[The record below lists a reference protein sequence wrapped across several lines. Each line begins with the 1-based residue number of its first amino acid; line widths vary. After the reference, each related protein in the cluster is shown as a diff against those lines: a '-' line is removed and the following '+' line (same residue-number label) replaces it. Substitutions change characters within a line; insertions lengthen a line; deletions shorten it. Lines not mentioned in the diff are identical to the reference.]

1 LPKAAGPAFLAKST
15 QNATNLLHF
24 IAISAILYVLNYKE
38 EESLMKKLISLLLIF
53 VMVLGLC
60 ACSKTD
66 APPAAEEKT
75 FRVGYARVN
84 ITPNYDVPLAGYGNS
99 DQRMSNG
106 LLSYLYA
113 TCIAI
118 TDADDSTVLL
128 ITMDFTGM
136 YNNVVPLLRESITA
150 ATGVPAQ
157 RIMMNVT
164 HAHSGPEA
172 SNTANPAI
180 QKYLPELT
188 KWVTQAA
195 TEAMADRSPATIETG
210 ASYTQ
215 NLNFVRHYTT
225 TSGQIY
231 GDNLSLIGSMTGHWA
246 EPDNQIQLICF
257 RRAAEDKKDILA
269 VNWQAHPKLDSS
281 GETVEGKAKR
291 GMLSADYVG
300 GARDYVESNTD
311 YLFAFYLGAA
321 GNLNA
326 NSKITSENYS
336 TDCKTYSAKLGE
348 YILEGAET
356 LKPVAT
362 QNPSVTVTQKTFNA
376 EYDHTEDDKVPSA
389 SLISS
394 VWHESNN
401 YTVSLA
407 AAPNSG
413 IYSPYHADSI
423 LSRSRITEPTR
434 ALELNAI
441 RIGDI
446 AFITAPYEMFDVNG
460 MYVKENSPY
469 DTTFVMSMANGANSY
484 IAAEYAFEGQ
494 GTYEVHNR
502 LFVKG
507 TAEALATTFV
517 DMLNS
522 LK

>member
-1 LPKAAGPAFLAKST
+1 
-15 QNATNLLHF
+15 
-24 IAISAILYVLNYKE
+24 
-38 EESLMKKLISLLLIF
+38 MKKALSVFLIC

-60 ACSKTD
+60 ACGESE
-66 APPAAEEKT
+66 APAAET
-75 FRVGYARVN
+75 PALRVGYARVN
-84 ITPNYDVPLAGYGNS
+84 ITPNYSVPLAGYGNS
-99 DQRMSNG
+99 DQRMSDG

-113 TCIAI
+113 TCIAV
-118 TDADDSTVLL
+118 TDAEDSTVLL

-136 YNNVVPLLRESITA
+136 YNNIVGPLRDSITA
-150 ATGVPAQ
+150 ATGVPAD

-172 SNTANPAI
+172 SNTNNPAI
-180 QKYLPELT
+180 QRYIPELT

-210 ASYTQ
+210 VSYTQ

-225 TSGQIY
+225 TANEIY
-231 GDNLSLIGSMTGHWA
+231 GDNLTLNGSITGHWA

-300 GARDYVESNTD
+300 AARDYVESKTD

-336 TDCKTYSAKLGE
+336 TDCKTYGAKLGD
-348 YILEGAET
+348 YILEGEAT
-356 LKPVAT
+356 LKPVAA
-362 QNPSVTVTQKTFNA
+362 QNPKVTSTQQIFHAT
-376 EYDHTEDDKVPSA
+376 YDHTEDSKAADA
-389 SLISS
+389 SKISS
-394 VWHESNN
+394 VWHATNN
-401 YTVSLA
+401 YTMA
-407 AAPNSG
+407 MQEAPG
-413 IYSPYHADSI
+413 AQIYSPYHADSI
-423 LSRSRITEPTR
+423 IGRAGVTDPTR
-434 ALELNAI
+434 PLELNAI

-446 AFITAPYEMFDVNG
+446 AFVTAPYEMFDVNG
-460 MYVKENSPY
+460 MYIKENSPY
-469 DTTFVMSMANGANSY
+469 ETTFVMTMANGANSY
-484 IAAEYAFEGQ
+484 IAAEYAFEGR

-502 LFVKG
+502 LLIKG
-507 TAEALATTFV
+507 TAEELASTFV